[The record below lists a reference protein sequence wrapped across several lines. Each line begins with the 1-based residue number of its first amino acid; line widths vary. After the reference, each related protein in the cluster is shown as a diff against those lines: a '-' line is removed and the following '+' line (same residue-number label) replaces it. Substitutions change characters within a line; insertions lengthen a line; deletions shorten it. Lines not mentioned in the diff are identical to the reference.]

1 MTCQKNEKPHE
12 KDALCGERPF
22 GPGREC
28 FSGTANYTI
37 LTKFQSKQKTTE
49 AITLFYLISDVQITN
64 AMLRASTRSAAVNK
78 TGCLES
84 VRTFPAISLNM

>member
-1 MTCQKNEKPHE
+1 MNVTVKSMVKISTTP
-12 KDALCGERPF
+12 
-22 GPGREC
+22 
-28 FSGTANYTI
+28 
-37 LTKFQSKQKTTE
+37 TE

-84 VRTFPAISLNM
+84 VLTFPAISLNM

>member
-1 MTCQKNEKPHE
+1 MRRTLCAG
-12 KDALCGERPF
+12 KDHLAQAESVFQAQP
-22 GPGREC
+22 
-28 FSGTANYTI
+28 I
-37 LTKFQSKQKTTE
+37 LTKFQSKQKITE
-49 AITLFYLISDVQITN
+49 AIILFYLISDAQITN